1 MMKSQKSIILELK
14 DVTRDF
20 TQAGETINALKKT
33 NLVVKEGEFIAIV
46 GPSGSGKS
54 TFLTIAG
61 GLQNPSTGLVTV
73 HGTDITKLSVH
84 TLDIGLAGIEVYD
97 ILRDEYDIQIEF
109 GDIGNILV
117 ILQADR
123 HFALSH
129 ALIGSQ
135 AGQEIGAGIHIDHR
149 RQHRNNDGVCRVYES
164 F

>member
-1 MMKSQKSIILELK
+1 MKNQKSIILELK

-73 HGTDITKLSVH
+73 HGTDITK
-84 TLDIGLAGIEVYD
+84 
-97 ILRDEYDIQIEF
+97 
-109 GDIGNILV
+109 
-117 ILQADR
+117 
-123 HFALSH
+123 
-129 ALIGSQ
+129 
-135 AGQEIGAGIHIDHR
+135 
-149 RQHRNNDGVCRVYES
+149 
-164 F
+164 